1 MLFATYCLWQLGL
14 ARKNADKWFNSSS
27 RWPTP
32 RCSTFFLLKT
42 TCHKNCMKKPEPFF
56 ILVFKVCSAV
66 PSKHSK
72 QCISHQPSFCFCQVL
87 QESVFLTSS
96 LSMIFC
102 RSQNPNLPLPK
113 ELGPAAVGVSLHTER
128 IQKCQHWP
136 YIKADAHSFAREEY
150 ESLISQGFLN
160 QTHAF
165 EYVTAC
171 GKSYMTIKENCN
183 SHIWQH
189 MSS

>member
-1 MLFATYCLWQLGL
+1 MTNTQVFNLFPF
-14 ARKNADKWFNSSS
+14 KNNLPQKLYEETRAI
-27 RWPTP
+27 
-32 RCSTFFLLKT
+32 
-42 TCHKNCMKKPEPFF
+42 F